1 MFGLFVLTVELWAG
15 LSVSTGASCI
25 CCYLLSVSLSA
36 RVLHLRAHATPDP
49 ASRFRLTTGMWCH
62 LHPRRH
68 ALIRCDCEVHAMQ
81 RVSEQSLVLSSARR
95 WARPWP
101 QRAPLAAFYIPNLA
115 LATSGH
121 NVVGKT
127 IDETFVVVH
136 APLLSGYAAHA
147 AQARVCCCTLLTRVI
162 RWVCCRL
169 EPWPGDRKAKLSPV
183 RPVAFCVLGGVV
195 LCSETGPVWR

>member
-1 MFGLFVLTVELWAG
+1 MFGLFVFTVELWAG

-127 IDETFVVVH
+127 IDGTPFSH
-136 APLLSGYAAHA
+136 TAAVCGTPASAWCFAVYSQVA
-147 AQARVCCCTLLTRVI
+147 ARCCCINCVLRCLCCCTNYPAL
-162 RWVCCRL
+162 
-169 EPWPGDRKAKLSPV
+169 
-183 RPVAFCVLGGVV
+183 RPLAWL
-195 LCSETGPVWR
+195 